1 LTDSLIIPQSLEIEK
16 LKFLPVTGCR
26 LINNPFEPKV
36 VAKKKKKKRRKW
48 ALFISIFS
56 IFYNI
61 FIATNRI

>member
-36 VAKKKKKKRRKW
+36 VAKKKKKKRRK
-48 ALFISIFS
+48 
-56 IFYNI
+56 
-61 FIATNRI
+61 